1 MDDLQGAPYIQVGYL
16 DPNGATYA
24 YAVAAKNFGTD
35 LVVRNRVLELKRQI
49 DGKWDVITENG
60 NIPAEHVFSAVSL
73 WAKQCGRMAGV
84 ELPVKPMEHDYL
96 ATEGIPSLT
105 GNKWELHNIVDLDG
119 FTYARQEG
127 IGLLLEVYE
136 RSLR

>member
-1 MDDLQGAPYIQVGYL
+1 MDDLQGAPYAQVGYL

-60 NIPAEHVFSAVSL
+60 NIPAEH
-73 WAKQCGRMAGV
+73 
-84 ELPVKPMEHDYL
+84 DYL
-96 ATEGIPSLT
+96 ATESIPSLT

-119 FTYARQEG
+119 FTYAR
-127 IGLLLEVYE
+127 
-136 RSLR
+136 